1 MYGISIRGS
10 ACNFG
15 PPTCECDSSY
25 RDKDWV
31 WVRVVSVWVR
41 VSPWFDGV
49 SGDPQ
54 NNENQL
60 IYECQKACF
69 YISMC
74 SRVPRSC
81 WSQAEMHSRSLMR
94 QQLTVTMSGHCDFD
108 DVRRRAGTQCRCVS
122 NGMEMQGIP
131 SVVTC
136 GVGALTSTSRSQIM
150 YVAPR
155 NSPGGP
161 PLNHKS
167 K

>member
-1 MYGISIRGS
+1 MYGIFIRES
-10 ACNFG
+10 SCNFG
-15 PPTCECDSSY
+15 LPTCECDSEY
-25 RDKDWV
+25 RDRDWV
-31 WVRVVSVWVR
+31 WVRVVWVWVR

-49 SGDPQ
+49 STADPQ

-69 YISMC
+69 YMSMC
-74 SRVPRSC
+74 SMVPRSC

-94 QQLTVTMSGHCDFD
+94 QSLGGGHCDFD
-108 DVRRRAGTQCRCVS
+108 VRPRVETRCCYVP

-131 SVVTC
+131 DIVTY
-136 GVGALTSTSRSQIM
+136 GVGALTSNGRSQIM

-155 NSPGGP
+155 NLRGSP

>member
-1 MYGISIRGS
+1 MFEGYVYGISIRGS

-15 PPTCECDSSY
+15 FPTCECDLEY
-25 RDKDWV
+25 PEYCRDWV
-31 WVRVVSVWVR
+31 CVRVVSVWVR

-54 NNENQL
+54 NKENQL

-94 QQLTVTMSGHCDFD
+94 QQLTVTRSGHCDFD
-108 DVRRRAGTQCRCVS
+108 VRHRVGARCRYVP
-122 NGMEMQGIP
+122 NGMEMQGMP
-131 SVVTC
+131 SDINC
-136 GVGALTSTSRSQIM
+136 GVG
-150 YVAPR
+150 
-155 NSPGGP
+155 
-161 PLNHKS
+161 
-167 K
+167 